1 MLGKL
6 SAALIL
12 VSLVPA
18 LGFVPGG
25 LPLSVSPRLDATG
38 VSTRPSAAGARS
50 LCMKEEGGGF
60 FGNLINNALLKVVEV
75 KEKEGTRKK
84 LQKCVF
90 CEKGV
95 CPCESCKGTG
105 KDIALGSGP
114 CFSCDG
120 KGKTTCGICN
130 GVGMVDRVR
139 RGGTDTEGK
148 YVGSD
153 KVMDP
158 ITPQFEPYILTLD
171 GAEKY
176 VWCQCGVSVKQP
188 FCDGVSHRAY
198 GLKPVPFTAEG
209 EKGAKVEAQL
219 CGCKYSNTKPYCD
232 GTHVGLKAQDDEA
245 KKKNVR

>member
-1 MLGKL
+1 MPGKL
-6 SAALIL
+6 SVSILLAAAA
-12 VSLVPA
+12 PA
-18 LGFVPGG
+18 LGFAPGG
-25 LPLSVSPRLDATG
+25 LPLSSSPRLDALRVG
-38 VSTRPSAAGARS
+38 PRPSAAGARALS
-50 LCMKEEGGGF
+50 MKDEGGF

-90 CEKGV
+90 CENGV
-95 CPCESCKGTG
+95 CPCDSCKGTG

-114 CFSCDG
+114 CFVCDG
-120 KGKTTCGICN
+120 KGKSTCSICE

-153 KVMDP
+153 KAMDP
-158 ITPQFEPYILTLD
+158 LTPQFAPYVLTLD
-171 GAEKY
+171 GEEKY

-198 GLKPVPFTAEG
+198 GLKPVPFKAEG
-209 EKGAKVEAQL
+209 EKGTKVEAQL

-232 GTHVGLKAQDDEA
+232 GTHVALKAQDDEA
-245 KKKNVR
+245 KKRNVK